1 VGVRDL
7 FADGAV
13 GGIGVRRRL
22 GGKYWF
28 VTIRRGVAAV
38 VAAGVLVVGGA
49 CSGRDGDDG
58 DSSSVTVP
66 EDTAVEASTTTTAGS
81 VDAAFAVPATIDDAY
96 VNRVLAELDRV
107 QGDVFRRIVA
117 NGSFAQADLV
127 PLRAVFNDPELTGQ
141 AQGFATLVGSID
153 RARKPP
159 GDNKTTVVRLL
170 TARPDCIYAET
181 TVDVSATV
189 LDPPPPRTQWV
200 ALRPS
205 QPDTDP
211 QGLNPTPFSIAAEH
225 TAETNPCG

>member
-1 VGVRDL
+1 
-7 FADGAV
+7 
-13 GGIGVRRRL
+13 
-22 GGKYWF
+22 

-38 VAAGVLVVGGA
+38 LAAGMLVVGGA
-49 CSGRDGDDG
+49 CSGGGGDDDDG
-58 DSSSVTVP
+58 GSSSVTVP
-66 EDTAVEASTTTTAGS
+66 EDTAVDDATTTTTTAGS
-81 VDAAFAVPATIDDAY
+81 ADAAFAVPATIDDAY

-159 GDNKTTVVRLL
+159 GDNRTTVVRLL

-225 TAETNPCG
+225 RAETNPCG